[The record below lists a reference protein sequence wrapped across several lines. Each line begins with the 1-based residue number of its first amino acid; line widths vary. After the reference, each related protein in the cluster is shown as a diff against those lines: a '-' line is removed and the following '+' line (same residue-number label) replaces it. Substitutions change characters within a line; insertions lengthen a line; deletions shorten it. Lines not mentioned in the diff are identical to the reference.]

1 MEPQGVIYLHN
12 LFAFNSSRAKDH
24 IHLQYRNSTSLS
36 DYQKKTERYTCG
48 CRGPLQ
54 MGRQISHVQGEA
66 CDHGY
71 CCTSPWYVVVIIHC
85 ALIGRI
91 GVFTVHPSPGQAPSP
106 PRPASLEY
114 ISATTTGL
122 KTATAS
128 CVRVLGVCS
137 RGPKRFQRVTA

>member
-1 MEPQGVIYLHN
+1 MHN

-36 DYQKKTERYTCG
+36 DYQKKTKRYIVVVTP
-48 CRGPLQ
+48 CRGPQQ
-54 MGRQISHVQGEA
+54 MGRQISHVQGEV

-71 CCTSPWYVVVIIHC
+71 YCTPPWYVVVIIHC

-128 CVRVLGVCS
+128 CVRVLGVS
-137 RGPKRFQRVTA
+137 SKGGLKRFQRVTA